1 MYPFLLPLAVSLC
14 FLSQS
19 DLWSLGITAIE
30 MAEGAPREYSHGSL
44 HCPWVLTCWG
54 LLSTSQSWA
63 LCRKHHPKVFPG
75 LAEVELAASMGAK
88 LPGQRGVGSEQRQTC
103 VTTDTSLSTLGRG
116 FPQIKHR

>member
-44 HCPWVLTCWG
+44 HSDMLG
-54 LLSTSQSWA
+54 
-63 LCRKHHPKVFPG
+63 F
-75 LAEVELAASMGAK
+75 AEHQPEL
-88 LPGQRGVGSEQRQTC
+88 GSVQETPPQ
-103 VTTDTSLSTLGRG
+103 G
-116 FPQIKHR
+116 FPWAC